1 MAKSKVTAA
10 NFLKNLDLP
19 ENDAPEAPAKSA
31 PARAAAPA
39 KAETAKPATAGRAG
53 LKHIGGYFDRETT
66 EQVAILRARL
76 GLDNSQLIKRAIE
89 ELYSR
94 ETAARKFGDR

>member
-1 MAKSKVTAA
+1 MAKPKVTAA

-19 ENDAPEAPAKSA
+19 EPEP
-31 PARAAAPA
+31 AAPA
-39 KAETAKPATAGRAG
+39 KQAPARVSAAKKDEPEKPAAAGRVG
-53 LKHIGGYFDRETT
+53 LKHIGGYFDRDTVEM
-66 EQVAILRARL
+66 VAVLRARL
-76 GLDNSQLIKRAIE
+76 GLDNSQLIKRAVE